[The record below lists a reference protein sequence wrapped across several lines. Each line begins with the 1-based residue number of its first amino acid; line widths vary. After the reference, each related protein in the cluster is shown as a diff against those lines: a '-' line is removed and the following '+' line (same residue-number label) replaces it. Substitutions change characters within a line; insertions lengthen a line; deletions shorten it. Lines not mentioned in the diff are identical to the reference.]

1 MISNNKRYYLIYT
14 LLIGACLLGACLL
27 GACARSSNPDIEMGS
42 MFKFQDGH
50 PEVRLSAIGLLNEQ
64 DEPIINI
71 TADIVYGSLIYK
83 TDDETDRTFSSV
95 TIEVRI
101 AGQEETDFNDSF
113 SQSFEIDSEN
123 NKLIDSQEFFT
134 FDRSVEVIPGEYK
147 VFLAVLDNTSGK
159 QTVRESETFIP
170 DPGEPVVNLTSVRML
185 GKNMEAENEFL
196 PITTYDVPS
205 RIDSLQFIFQV
216 TNNTLEDPLTIRTRV
231 IKFRSDS
238 TIARPMNY
246 NNYNVSSIQY
256 KGIDYNREDELDSTI
271 RRLDQAGSVLIEFNF
286 GQFPRGNYR
295 FEVETVREGEEPL
308 TKARDFSVKSEN
320 YPAVKNAWELARP
333 LHYLMNEKDYD
344 KLMEI
349 ESRDSLKEAI
359 DHFWLS
365 NVKSVSDAKNVIE
378 LYYQRVEEANKQFS
392 NFKEGWKTDTGMMY
406 ILFGPPWFVETSIN
420 QMLWSYSYDRSDP
433 RYNYFFERP
442 KMPNEFF
449 PFDNYLLERNQQYF
463 NVQYQQIQRWLS
475 GDILRRGI

>member
-1 MISNNKRYYLIYT
+1 MTKKTNFFRNPALFLFGSILI
-14 LLIGACLLGACLL
+14 LS
-27 GACARSSNPDIEMGS
+27 ACARSSNPDVERGS

-50 PEVRLSAIGLLNEQ
+50 PEVRLSAIGLLNEE
-64 DEPIINI
+64 DEAVINI
-71 TADIVYGSLIYK
+71 TADVVYGSLIFKSDNDNEITYA
-83 TDDETDRTFSSV
+83 SV

-101 AGQEETDFNDSF
+101 VGQEGTDFNDSF
-113 SQSFEIDSEN
+113 SQSFEIESGN
-123 NKLIDSQEFFT
+123 NNLKDSQDFFT
-134 FDRSVEVIPGEYK
+134 FERDVEVIPGDYK

-159 QTVRESETFIP
+159 QTVRESGTFIP
-170 DPGEPVVNLTSVRML
+170 DPEEPVVNVTSVRML
-185 GKNMEAENEFL
+185 GKNIEKENKFL

-205 RIDSLQFIFQV
+205 RIDSLQLIFQV

-256 KGIDYNREDELDSTI
+256 KGMDYNRFDEIDSSI
-271 RRLDQAGSVLIEFNF
+271 RRLDQAGSVLIEFNYARF
-286 GQFPRGNYR
+286 GRGNYR
-295 FEVETVREGEEPL
+295 FEVETEREGEEPV
-308 TKARDFSVKSEN
+308 TKARDFSIKSEN
-320 YPAVKNAWELARP
+320 YPTVKNARELARP
-333 LHYLMNEKDYD
+333 LFYLMDEKEYE
-344 KLMEI
+344 KLVKI
-349 ESRDSLKEAI
+349 EDADSLKEAI
-359 DHFWLS
+359 DRFWLS
-365 NVKSVSDAKNVIE
+365 NVKSVSDAKSVIE
-378 LYYQRVEEANKQFS
+378 LYYERVEEANKQFS
-392 NFKEGWKTDTGMMY
+392 NFKEGWKTDTGMIY
-406 ILFGPPWFVETSIN
+406 ILFGPPWFVETSVN